1 MGGLAD
7 VDRSIVYLKA
17 YRKTYGDCLVEVR
30 FKAQDEYA
38 LGRWVFI
45 LRKRRKK
52 GFLTK
57 EQIRTLDELGF
68 VWDLKDK

>member
-45 LRKRRKK
+45 LRKRPKK
-52 GFLTK
+52 
-57 EQIRTLDELGF
+57 DC
-68 VWDLKDK
+68 